1 MVGRLQ
7 RERERELRHVEQNHA
22 DHPPCVQ
29 PTEPEQSDVRQWLAE
44 ETDERATELE
54 VLEDDVGVRER

>member
-29 PTEPEQSDVRQWLAE
+29 PTEPEQSDVRQ
-44 ETDERATELE
+44 
-54 VLEDDVGVRER
+54 